1 MFDFY
6 YYYNCFTNIYIP
18 IATII
23 GLKVSRM
30 CGIIGYVGKGN
41 AVPLVCDGLKRLS
54 YRGYDSCGIAV
65 KSDGIIS
72 VIKDKGK
79 IGEVLDSPEVR
90 KLNGNIAI
98 AHTRWATH
106 GTVTAENAHPHLSN
120 DGTIAVVHNGI
131 IENYQELRD
140 MLMRNGFRFRSQ
152 TDTEVI
158 PNLIEFYLKR
168 NDYATAVREALG
180 MLEGSYAVLI
190 MKKGADMLIAARKE
204 SPLVLGLGTE
214 GYFAASDIPA
224 FLDHTKKVIY
234 LSDFDMAIL
243 GKDVKI
249 FNVKTGQEV
258 QRKISTVEWS
268 AEQAKKGLF
277 EHFMLKEISEQAE
290 TLSNAIEQDAG
301 SIKLVAEA
309 IKAAKGIYFVA
320 CGSSYHA
327 CLAASYTFS
336 KMARKHVN
344 LCLASEFPNF
354 EHFLVQDS
362 LVIAVSQSGETADV
376 LAAVKAAKGKGAKV
390 ISIVNV
396 MGSTLARESDTAILM
411 HAGPEI
417 CVLSTKTYTSQ
428 LAILT
433 LIAYA
438 LVGRYDE
445 GKGKLKELIRYIYYL
460 TAESTRKEIKILSEK
475 LKGKEHIYTIGRGLQ
490 YPTAMEAALK
500 IKEVSY
506 IHAEG
511 FAGGELKH
519 GSIALIEEG
528 TPCIVF
534 ASSDTEKEMIG
545 NAMEL
550 KARGAYIIGVGP
562 NANEVYDT
570 FIKVREAE
578 EANSICQIIPIQIL
592 AYQLAVLRGCNPDMP
607 RNLAKSVTV
616 K

>member
-1 MFDFY
+1 
-6 YYYNCFTNIYIP
+6 
-18 IATII
+18 
-23 GLKVSRM
+23 M
-30 CGIIGYVGKGN
+30 CGIIGYAGKKN
-41 AVPLVCDGLKRLS
+41 AVPLVCDGLKKLE

-65 KSDGIIS
+65 KTNGIIS

-79 IGEVLDSPEVR
+79 IADVLDSAEVR
-90 KLNGNIAI
+90 KLTGNIAMG
-98 AHTRWATH
+98 HTRWATH
-106 GTVTAENAHPHLSN
+106 GTVTQENAHPHLSSN
-120 DGTIAVVHNGI
+120 GEIAVVHNGI
-131 IENYQELRD
+131 IENYQELRKF
-140 MLMRNGFRFRSQ
+140 LEGKGFKFHSQ

-158 PNLIEFYLKR
+158 PNLIELYLREGKGFT
-168 NDYATAVREALG
+168 DAVRESLNR
-180 MLEGSYAVLI
+180 LEGSYAVLI
-190 MKKGADMLIAARKE
+190 MRKGADMLIAARKE
-204 SPLVLGLGTE
+204 SPLVLGLGAE
-214 GYFAASDIPA
+214 GNFAASDIPA

-234 LSDFDMAIL
+234 LSDFDMAVL
-243 GKDVKI
+243 NRDLKI
-249 FNVKTGQEV
+249 YNVKTGLPVE
-258 QRKISTVEWS
+258 RKISTVEWS
-268 AEQAKKGLF
+268 AEQAKKGNF

-290 TLSNAIEQDAG
+290 TLGKAIEQDRG
-301 SIKLVAEA
+301 SIEEIVTA

-327 CLAASYTFS
+327 CLAASYKFS
-336 KMARKHVN
+336 KLAKKHIN
-344 LCLASEFPNF
+344 ICLASEFPNF
-354 EHFLVQDS
+354 EHFLIPDS
-362 LVIAVSQSGETADV
+362 LVIAISQSGETADV
-376 LAAVKAAKGKGAKV
+376 LAAVKAAKAKKAKV

-396 MGSTLARESDTAILM
+396 MGSTLARESDKAILM
-411 HAGPEI
+411 NAGPEI

-438 LVGRYDE
+438 LAGRYEE
-445 GKGKLKELIRYIYYL
+445 GKGMLKELIRYIYYL
-460 TAESTRKEIKILSEK
+460 TAESTRDYIKK
-475 LKGKEHIYTIGRGLQ
+475 LAVRLKDSQHIYTIGRGLQ

-519 GSIALIEEG
+519 GSIALIEKG

-534 ASSDTEKEMIG
+534 TSTDTEKEILS

-562 NANEVYDT
+562 NNNEAFDT

-592 AYQLAVLRGCNPDMP
+592 AYQLALLRGCDPDMP